1 MDGEKGRY
9 PHKVVCRKQFE
20 VEIRLL
26 TVEEIPLEIEL
37 FQQLDKR
44 DQAKLPNDLND
55 PNYPNRMRRWIE
67 DGRVITLGAWND
79 EQIVGV
85 LSLYPG
91 LSTWIK
97 HTGEVVIVTHPKY
110 RRYGI
115 ATVLFDEMIPLAES
129 IGLEKLYADLME
141 DHKEAQKLFTA
152 IGFNKEATLKN
163 HIVDAYGR
171 RHDLGIFS
179 MDLDAAHRAMEELMS
194 HIQDYSG

>member
-1 MDGEKGRY
+1 MEREKDRY
-9 PHKVVCRKQFE
+9 PHKVICRKQFE
-20 VEIRLL
+20 VVIRPLA
-26 TVEEIPLEIEL
+26 VDEIPLEIEL

-55 PNYPNRMRRWIE
+55 PNYPNRMRRWLE
-67 DGRVITLGAWND
+67 DGRVITLAAWSGD
-79 EQIVGV
+79 EVVGV

-115 ATVLFDEMIPLAES
+115 ATVLFDEMIPFAES
-129 IGLEKLYADLME
+129 LGLEKLYANLMDE
-141 DHKEAQKLFTA
+141 HKEAQKLFTA
-152 IGFNKEATLKN
+152 IGFAKEAVLKD
-163 HIVDAYGR
+163 HIRDTYDR